1 MFSSNR
7 KDRRVAMVKYEKP
20 DYSGAVRINLANNL
34 EEVAVLLLVALQSA
48 AKMPGKVS
56 ETEVNREIQQLLDKG
71 DYDQLAYQGLKWLQ
85 EIGQ

>member
-1 MFSSNR
+1 
-7 KDRRVAMVKYEKP
+7 
-20 DYSGAVRINLANNL
+20 
-34 EEVAVLLLVALQSA
+34 
-48 AKMPGKVS
+48 MPGKVS

>member
-7 KDRRVAMVKYEKP
+7 KDRCVAMAKYEKP

-48 AKMPGKVS
+48 AKIPGKVS
-56 ETEVNREIQQLLDKG
+56 ETEVNREIQELLDKG
-71 DYDQLAYQGLKWLQ
+71 DYDQLAYQGLKWIQ
-85 EIGQ
+85 DIEQ